1 MSCRTFLYF
10 ASRHCCAVLV
20 VALATGGLAGAA
32 PLTLAEATRVAVEQ
46 APRLEARTAAVDAAQ
61 AEASR
66 AGELPDPM
74 LMLGIENLP
83 VTGSE
88 AFDASVDDMTMKRV
102 GLRQEIPAAAKRSAS
117 RALAAR
123 VVDEARADAVAER
136 LAVQR
141 AAAEAWID
149 LWAAGHETTALR
161 RLREETAL
169 AATLV
174 AARLRAG
181 AASASFALAAQAA
194 VLELDN
200 RLEAARARQ
209 LAARAAL
216 ARWVPDSR
224 ADDTAGEPDFS
235 TLSVA
240 REQLVAA
247 VDRLGPVLQARARV
261 ETAAAAIDQ
270 ARAEKRPDW
279 SVAAF
284 YGQRDRDRSDMLSV
298 EVGIGLPVF
307 GSRRQDRGVFARE
320 AQYRQVLA
328 EREDAE
334 RQSVAAINAAWSRW
348 QGLLRQVSLHES
360 QLLPLAGH
368 RSAAAQAAYR
378 AGGQLQP
385 WIDARRAELEIH
397 LSHAEHLGELG
408 RAWAALAYLLPSETR
423 S

>member
-1 MSCRTFLYF
+1 
-10 ASRHCCAVLV
+10 
-20 VALATGGLAGAA
+20 
-32 PLTLAEATRVAVEQ
+32 
-46 APRLEARTAAVDAAQ
+46 
-61 AEASR
+61 
-66 AGELPDPM
+66 
-74 LMLGIENLP
+74 
-83 VTGSE
+83 
-88 AFDASVDDMTMKRV
+88 
-102 GLRQEIPAAAKRSAS
+102 
-117 RALAAR
+117 

-149 LWAAGHETTALR
+149 LWATGHETTALR
-161 RLREETAL
+161 RLREETEL

-181 AASASFALAAQAA
+181 AASASDALAAQAA

-224 ADDTAGEPDFS
+224 ADATAGEPDFS

-360 QLLPLAGH
+360 QLLPLAGD
-368 RSAAAQAAYR
+368 RSAAALAAYR